1 MSVLKLSLDELVAV
15 VRSCDSVEIADC
27 TPPYFQEFVARRL
40 DASAPALA
48 GKVRGFD
55 AEQMDD
61 LCEYIKQT
69 HRLMTRSPGPSSRPR
84 DGRQQKDGD

>member
-15 VRSCDSVEIADC
+15 VRSCDAVEITDC

-40 DASAPALA
+40 DPIAPALA
-48 GKVRGFD
+48 AKVRGLD
-55 AEQMDD
+55 AGQMDD
-61 LCEYIKQT
+61 LCGYIKET
-69 HRLMTRSPGPSSRPR
+69 YRLITRSPGPSSRPR